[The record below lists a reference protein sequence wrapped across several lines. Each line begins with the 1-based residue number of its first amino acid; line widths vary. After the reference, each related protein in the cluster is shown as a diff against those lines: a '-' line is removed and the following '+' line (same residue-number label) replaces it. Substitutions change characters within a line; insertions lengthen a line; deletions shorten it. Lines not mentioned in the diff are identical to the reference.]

1 MKMPS
6 INFTRIIIYLNNLIP
21 SIKPSEKCI
30 MIKTN
35 SALELKIKKAKLLFK
50 LSRFNIFLK
59 ESKFNGHLFKYLNC
73 LKDAKSF
80 NLENDF

>member
-1 MKMPS
+1 
-6 INFTRIIIYLNNLIP
+6 
-21 SIKPSEKCI
+21 

-50 LSRFNIFLK
+50 LSRFNIYIFK